1 MTEEA
6 KLYPDITIS
15 LKTHKDNHI
24 KFNLKKMTNLISKRR
39 SIPLRNFLILFVL
52 GGMLVNGCVTTKK
65 TTYLQEY
72 KDSDIPDYYTP
83 PEDYRI
89 QANDNLYL
97 NVTTPDPRM
106 SEMFNAMSE
115 SGTMGFD
122 EATAQI
128 YSYVVQMDGTVEFPY
143 IGVVKV
149 RGLTLN
155 EAKVVIEDAL
165 NDYVND
171 ATLTVKLVNN
181 SVTVLGEVVT
191 PGKYPLYKER
201 LNIYE
206 ALAMAGDI
214 DVYGNRYKINV
225 IRETVEGSI
234 VKEFDITDRNIIDS
248 EFYYV
253 LPNDVIYVRPMK
265 GKFFGMATF
274 PFTLIFTGITTF
286 ILIDNYINP
295 R

>member
-1 MTEEA
+1 
-6 KLYPDITIS
+6 
-15 LKTHKDNHI
+15 
-24 KFNLKKMTNLISKRR
+24 MTNLNARKSIS
-39 SIPLRNFLILFVL
+39 LRMLLVLFVL
-52 GGMLVNGCVTTKK
+52 GGIFLNGCVTNKK
-65 TTYLQEY
+65 TAYLQEY
-72 KDSDIPDYYTP
+72 KESEYPDYYVP
-83 PEDYRI
+83 PENYRI
-89 QANDNLYL
+89 QTNDNLYL
-97 NVTTPDPRM
+97 NVTTPDPRQ
-106 SEMFNAMSE
+106 SAMFNAMSE

-128 YSYVVQMDGTVEFPY
+128 YSYVVQNDGTVEFPY
-143 IGVVKV
+143 IGVVSVLGK
-149 RGLTLN
+149 TLN
-155 EAKVVIEDAL
+155 EAKVAIEEAL
-165 NDYVND
+165 NDYVKD

-214 DVYGNRYKINV
+214 GIYGDRFKISV
-225 IRETVEGSI
+225 IRQTTEGSV
-234 VKEFDITDRNIIDS
+234 VKVFDITDKNVIDS
-248 EFYYV
+248 EFYYI
-253 LPNDVIYVRPMK
+253 LPNDVVYVGPMK

-274 PFTLIFTGITTF
+274 PFALIFTGITTY